1 MANAITQI
9 TKYIPYLDEVYKM
22 ESRTAVLETP
32 ADFVRETLDAKTVL
46 VAKTSMNGL
55 ANYDRS
61 NGFVN
66 GDVTLTWESHTFA
79 FDRGRSF
86 QIDAC
91 DDMET
96 VGLAF
101 AGVSSQFLRTQV
113 VPEIDAVRFAAYA
126 TAAIGA
132 GNTKSAVLTKET
144 VDDAILEAE
153 TVMGEAE
160 VNLENAYLFI
170 TPTVYGM
177 VKASPSFT
185 RTLVPSENPN
195 RNFGE
200 YDNMPV
206 IVVPQSRFY
215 TAVTLNDGKT
225 STQEVGGYVKNGE
238 EINFMIVDPA
248 AVMQITKHA
257 KLRVFEPDVNQSAD
271 AYKIDYR
278 IYHDAWVLGNKAKG
292 IYAHTK
298 A

>member
-1 MANAITQI
+1 
-9 TKYIPYLDEVYKM
+9 
-22 ESRTAVLETP
+22 
-32 ADFVRETLDAKTVL
+32 
-46 VAKTSMNGL
+46 
-55 ANYDRS
+55 
-61 NGFVN
+61 
-66 GDVTLTWESHTFA
+66 
-79 FDRGRSF
+79 
-86 QIDAC
+86 
-91 DDMET
+91 
-96 VGLAF
+96 
-101 AGVSSQFLRTQV
+101 
-113 VPEIDAVRFAAYA
+113 
-126 TAAIGA
+126 
-132 GNTKSAVLTKET
+132 
-144 VDDAILEAE
+144 
-153 TVMGEAE
+153 MGEAE

-177 VKASPSFT
+177 VKASPNFT

-278 IYHDAWVLGNKAKG
+278 IYHDAWVLENKAKG